1 MIKDERIVS
10 VRNEIQARGF
20 QICVVV
26 LMAGLLY
33 RQFYLRQHPRE
44 YWDVALALFGA
55 MTYVGFTIWGRGATT
70 AQGERGASL
79 PWPWWRFGLV
89 VLVVSA
95 FNSWYS
101 GIPLDS
107 AGDAAIMIMA
117 SVAGA
122 LAGVFLVVLLYYYL
136 GRRWNRRSG
145 GEG

>member
-1 MIKDERIVS
+1 MIKDERIIS
-10 VRNEIQARGF
+10 VQNEIQARGF

-26 LMAGLLY
+26 LMAGLYY

-55 MTYVGFTIWGRGATT
+55 LAYVGFTAWGRGATR

-79 PWPWWRFGLV
+79 PWPWWRFGLI
-89 VLVVSA
+89 VLVVCA
-95 FNSWYS
+95 TNSWY
-101 GIPLDS
+101 GGVPLDS
-107 AGDAAIMIMA
+107 AGEAAIVIA
-117 SVAGA
+117 ATIAGA
-122 LAGVFLVVLLYYYL
+122 LAGVLPVVLLFRYL